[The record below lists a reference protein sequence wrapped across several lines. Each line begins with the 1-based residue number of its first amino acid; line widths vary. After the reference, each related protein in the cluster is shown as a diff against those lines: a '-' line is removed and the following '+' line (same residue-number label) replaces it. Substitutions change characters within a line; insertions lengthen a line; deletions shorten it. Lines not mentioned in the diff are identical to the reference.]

1 MIAFCELISIQFLFS
16 GFTQIKGY
24 TYGDV
29 LLCFSVVQM
38 SFTFAELFGNGFKTF
53 SGMVRSGAFDRM
65 MLRPCSLILQIMG
78 TNFAVGRI
86 PPLLTAF
93 VTLALGIRHSQI
105 AWNVMTVWT
114 MAAMITGG
122 CYCSWDCSCWR
133 RAFAFLHSGYFADQ
147 CIDIRG
153 KIARKVSYRH
163 LWERDSAVLYLCDS
177 IYIDPILSLAVS
189 AGQNARLASGILSF
203 GNYCVFAHLLF
214 RMAVRSKTL

>member
-1 MIAFCELISIQFLFS
+1 MYFRYASVCTQSVMEYKLSFLLMVIARFMIAFCELISIQFLFS

-86 PPLLTAF
+86 GPLLTAF

-105 AWNVMTVWT
+105 AWNIMTVWT

-122 CYCSWDCSCWR
+122 M
-133 RAFAFLHSGYFADQ
+133 
-147 CIDIRG
+147 
-153 KIARKVSYRH
+153 
-163 LWERDSAVLYLCDS
+163 
-177 IYIDPILSLAVS
+177 
-189 AGQNARLASGILSF
+189 
-203 GNYCVFAHLLF
+203 LLF
-214 RMAVRSKTL
+214 MGLFMLEASFCFFSIQLLFTADFLARQKKAGGQ